1 MGFKEILMFGIGAIA
16 FVFVLI
22 GLNNFVGQSPLLMM
36 VGFPAIIGIVFL
48 ICGSMFTYYVY
59 HNHT

>member
-1 MGFKEILMFGIGAIA
+1 MDFKEILMFGIGAIA

-22 GLNNFVGQSPLLMM
+22 ALNNFVGQSKLLMM
-36 VGFPAIIGIVFL
+36 VGLPTIIGGVFL
-48 ICGSMFTYYVY
+48 ISASMFTYYVY